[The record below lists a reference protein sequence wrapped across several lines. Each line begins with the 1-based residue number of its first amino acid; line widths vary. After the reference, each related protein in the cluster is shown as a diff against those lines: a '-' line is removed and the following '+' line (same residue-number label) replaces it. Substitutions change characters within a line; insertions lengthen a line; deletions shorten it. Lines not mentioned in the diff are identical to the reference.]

1 LGTGKTLLLVILAYF
16 QKRKIV
22 TNFDLNFPK
31 EFDIEQFDEDKFLRC
46 EYENCIILLDEAYTY
61 LESRI
66 SGSDLNRNMSY
77 ILFQSRKKNVELY
90 ITAQL
95 LHTIDKRFRELS
107 DIFIIASLNSTISF
121 DYVLFTKTDS
131 YTFRIKYEARLVF
144 GQFYDTNQVIQP
156 TNKKM
161 LFDIQEPEEKTD
173 EIKNYAEI
181 IQNHYLNEG
190 LEKVTKS
197 MIDLYITEHSKEI
210 PSFLSKE
217 IFGRISLENKK
228 KRRKTDEQS

>member
-1 LGTGKTLLLVILAYF
+1 
-16 QKRKIV
+16 
-22 TNFDLNFPK
+22 
-31 EFDIEQFDEDKFLRC
+31 
-46 EYENCIILLDEAYTY
+46 
-61 LESRI
+61 
-66 SGSDLNRNMSY
+66 
-77 ILFQSRKKNVELY
+77 
-90 ITAQL
+90 
-95 LHTIDKRFRELS
+95 
-107 DIFIIASLNSTISF
+107 
-121 DYVLFTKTDS
+121 
-131 YTFRIKYEARLVF
+131 
-144 GQFYDTNQVIQP
+144 
-156 TNKKM
+156 M

-228 KRRKTDEQS
+228 KRRKTDEQP